1 MENVTELRILLYFLL
16 NMKII
21 NNELNRKR
29 STHGKQEMSTNT
41 LGGIPEGERT
51 LRRLRHR

>member
-51 LRRLRHR
+51 LRRL